1 MEKIK
6 ANELR
11 IGNLIE
17 KYCPDADSS
26 ETIIVDGELIEHI
39 HYTELYPNDPEE
51 RIRHQKFFY
60 PIPITEQWLID
71 AGFVHETISQ
81 RGNKIYRKQAP
92 EMKFDL
98 EVINNNFF
106 FGNRQIIYVHDLQ
119 NGYHWHSG
127 EELILN
133 R

>member
-1 MEKIK
+1 M
-6 ANELR
+6 
-11 IGNLIE
+11 
-17 KYCPDADSS
+17 
-26 ETIIVDGELIEHI
+26 ETIIKPSELRAGNCLKSEELSIPRLGI
-39 HYTELYPNDPEE
+39 WSNGVFQITELGIAHLAENP
-51 RIRHQKFFY
+51 RLGQFWQ